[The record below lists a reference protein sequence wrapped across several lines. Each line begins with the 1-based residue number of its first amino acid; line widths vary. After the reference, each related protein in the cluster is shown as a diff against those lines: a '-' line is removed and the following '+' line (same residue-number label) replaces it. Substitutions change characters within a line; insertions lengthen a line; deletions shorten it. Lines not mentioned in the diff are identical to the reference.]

1 MLHENEFDRELIGNV
16 HPSDWKNPIPD
27 GRYNLVVIGA
37 GTAGLVAAAGAAGV
51 GAKVALIERGHLG
64 GDCLNVGC
72 VPSKALLS
80 SARAVA
86 EVRDAARLGVR
97 VDGAVSVDFEAVM
110 QRMRRVRARI
120 SPIDSVHR
128 FRDELGVD
136 VYLGDARFTGD
147 GRIEVA
153 GQTLQFSRAVIA
165 TGASPFV
172 PPIPGLEHSG
182 HLTNESIFDLR
193 ERPERLVVLG
203 GGPIGCELTQAFRRF
218 GCQVS
223 MVEMADQFLV
233 REDPDAAQILFD
245 AFSREGV
252 EVHLSTKLIRVEVCD
267 DGTRRAIIEQKG
279 KEDALPF
286 DEMLVA
292 VGRKP
297 NVAGLG
303 LESVGVQFDPQ
314 RGVHVDDRLR
324 TTHPNIY
331 AAGDVCMAQ
340 KFTHA
345 ADFAARAVVR
355 NALFFGRQ
363 KLSEL
368 TIPWCTYTDPEIAHV
383 GLYERDARAQGIE
396 VDTFVREFSEV
407 DRAIAE
413 DREEGFAKIHV
424 AKGKDRIL
432 GATIVGRDAGDMIS
446 EVSVAMAAKLGLGAI
461 ANVIHPY
468 PTRSDAIRQ
477 LGDAYSRT
485 RLTPGVK
492 SAFERFLAWRR

>member
-1 MLHENEFDRELIGNV
+1 
-16 HPSDWKNPIPD
+16 
-27 GRYNLVVIGA
+27 
-37 GTAGLVAAAGAAGV
+37 
-51 GAKVALIERGHLG
+51 
-64 GDCLNVGC
+64 
-72 VPSKALLS
+72 
-80 SARAVA
+80 
-86 EVRDAARLGVR
+86 
-97 VDGAVSVDFEAVM
+97 
-110 QRMRRVRARI
+110 
-120 SPIDSVHR
+120 
-128 FRDELGVD
+128 
-136 VYLGDARFTGD
+136 
-147 GRIEVA
+147 
-153 GQTLQFSRAVIA
+153 
-165 TGASPFV
+165 
-172 PPIPGLEHSG
+172 
-182 HLTNESIFDLR
+182 
-193 ERPERLVVLG
+193 
-203 GGPIGCELTQAFRRF
+203 
-218 GCQVS
+218 

-292 VGRKP
+292 VGRK
-297 NVAGLG
+297 
-303 LESVGVQFDPQ
+303 VGVQFDPQ